1 MSQNDNF
8 DKIERIAVKSGLYF
22 EIFEKRQVPGIIINS
37 GNKVKING
45 EIFDLYEATNLI
57 DERKIDNI
65 FGDKM
70 GYFIEDYI
78 IDKDEEFEEETI

>member
-8 DKIERIAVKSGLYF
+8 DKIERIAVKSGLHF
-22 EIFEKRQVPGIIINS
+22 EIFEKRQVPGTIINS

-65 FGDKM
+65 LGDKM
-70 GYFIEDYI
+70 GYFIEEYI

>member
-22 EIFEKRQVPGIIINS
+22 EIFEKRQVPRTIINS

>member
-22 EIFEKRQVPGIIINS
+22 EIFEKRQVPGTIINS

-45 EIFDLYEATNLI
+45 EILTSFSS
-57 DERKIDNI
+57 
-65 FGDKM
+65 
-70 GYFIEDYI
+70 
-78 IDKDEEFEEETI
+78 

>member
-8 DKIERIAVKSGLYF
+8 DKIERITVKSGLYF
-22 EIFEKRQVPGIIINS
+22 EIFEKRQVPGTIINS

-45 EIFDLYEATNLI
+45 EILDLYEATNLI

>member
-22 EIFEKRQVPGIIINS
+22 EIFEKRQVSGTIINS

-45 EIFDLYEATNLI
+45 EIFDLYEATNLL

-65 FGDKM
+65 FGNKM

>member
-22 EIFEKRQVPGIIINS
+22 EIFEKRQVSGTIINS

>member
-22 EIFEKRQVPGIIINS
+22 EIFEKRQVPETIINS

-70 GYFIEDYI
+70 GYFIKDYI